1 MRFRPGRVQSEWMN
15 ETWKLRYLKM
25 NYSCIQVLIPF
36 ILISARQ
43 GFQFLPSLFWH
54 EPELVPCWQP
64 RAGVS
69 DSVSDRKLTQKKF
82 QFFTDESSEIN
93 IPKSLVHVEP
103 FWHNFLCHSIVCGR
117 RPLTLFQIQKDFK
130 FIQEFPSS
138 DLPAFTPRVWQVYH
152 VFLSCLCVC
161 VFVVELSCNTWAC
174 MLVKFEI
181 LYIMLKS
188 NQKQW
193 KIMKTQHVGGMFRLC
208 TTHKC

>member
-1 MRFRPGRVQSEWMN
+1 MWQSRGPENLREELYPGFWSKLAPNQPSTEWRQYAFPTRPSSVGVN
-15 ETWKLRYLKM
+15 ERDLEVEIFENELFV
-25 NYSCIQVLIPF
+25 YSSIDSIYSDQCTTRL
-36 ILISARQ
+36 
-43 GFQFLPSLFWH
+43 FLPSLFWH

-161 VFVVELSCNTWAC
+161 VCCRAQL
-174 MLVKFEI
+174 
-181 LYIMLKS
+181 
-188 NQKQW
+188 
-193 KIMKTQHVGGMFRLC
+193 
-208 TTHKC
+208 